1 MEDETPTP
9 KLENKRNPIIAIVG
23 RPNVGKSTLFNKI
36 FGKRKAIVHDLPGVT
51 RDRNTANC
59 SYRNRTFTL
68 IDTGG
73 LDFDAN
79 ETEEMAFREQ
89 SKMAISDAD
98 ILLFLT
104 DARGGLTS
112 SDREVFDFIR
122 KSGKPT
128 YLVVNKTEGNGDRLL
143 NDFYELGVTIY
154 AISAEHNLGISDLM
168 DTLYPHLLP
177 EEETANDTQV
187 RIENQ
192 IPKIVVLGR
201 PNVGKST
208 LVNTLLQE
216 DRLVTSPIAGT
227 TRDAIDTAVSYEG
240 KNYIFIDTAGI
251 RKRGK
256 VIYGVEQYSVG
267 RSKEA
272 LNHADIAL
280 LLIDGVDG
288 VTEQDTK
295 IAGMILS
302 ASRGL
307 ILLVNKADILK
318 EENKAALEG
327 QMDRYFPFL
336 KYLKKLE
343 IHYISART
351 GEGVATIFKK
361 VNQVY
366 ERFNARVSTGDLNR
380 FFEKLIESQPP
391 PASRTGK
398 RTRLYYIT
406 QVLTR
411 PPTFVLFSNTL
422 EIPDA
427 YLQYIENRLREK
439 FGFGGVPIR
448 IKLREKQK
456 GGAVGQRPARE

>member
-1 MEDETPTP
+1 M
-9 KLENKRNPIIAIVG
+9 
-23 RPNVGKSTLFNKI
+23 
-36 FGKRKAIVHDLPGVT
+36 
-51 RDRNTANC
+51 
-59 SYRNRTFTL
+59 
-68 IDTGG
+68 
-73 LDFDAN
+73 
-79 ETEEMAFREQ
+79 
-89 SKMAISDAD
+89 
-98 ILLFLT
+98 
-104 DARGGLTS
+104 
-112 SDREVFDFIR
+112 
-122 KSGKPT
+122 
-128 YLVVNKTEGNGDRLL
+128 
-143 NDFYELGVTIY
+143 
-154 AISAEHNLGISDLM
+154 
-168 DTLYPHLLP
+168 
-177 EEETANDTQV
+177 
-187 RIENQ
+187 
-192 IPKIVVLGR
+192 
-201 PNVGKST
+201 
-208 LVNTLLQE
+208 
-216 DRLVTSPIAGT
+216 TSPIAGT